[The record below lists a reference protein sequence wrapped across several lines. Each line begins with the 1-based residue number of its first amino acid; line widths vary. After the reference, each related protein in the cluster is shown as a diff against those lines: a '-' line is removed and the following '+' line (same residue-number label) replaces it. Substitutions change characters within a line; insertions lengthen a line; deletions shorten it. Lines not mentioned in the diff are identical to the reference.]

1 MQENSFHAFSTHT
14 YSFLCIFAVRKPH
27 TASLVLHNGESAEFD
42 VIFQPSLVQ
51 RVEGLIHLSIVDNQY
66 EETSIQMV
74 GEGYQDNV
82 TLDNIHSPVAKT
94 KTDDIEG
101 QLDEN
106 TGEGESA

>member
-1 MQENSFHAFSTHT
+1 MQGNSFHAFSTRT
-14 YSFLCIFAVRKPH
+14 YSLLCIFVVRKPH

-42 VIFQPSLVQ
+42 VIFQPGLVQ

-82 TLDNIHSPVAKT
+82 TLDNIHSPVAET